1 MQYVKYIVAFIVV
14 VGIVYAGLIA
24 LEAFTPE
31 AFALLAA
38 GVLALTFERMPWL
51 KDEFDKLTSEQKQLV
66 MFILLA
72 VLVYGAFGLSCL
84 AVIGAFQCTGAGA
97 FDALVVL
104 FLAIGVN
111 QGIYKLVRK
120 TGTAIEAPKGR
131 G

>member
-1 MQYVKYIVAFIVV
+1 MKYVKYIVAFIVV
-14 VGIVYAGLIA
+14 AGIIYAGLIA

-38 GVLALTFERMPWL
+38 GVLALAFERLPWL
-51 KDEFDKLTSEQKQLV
+51 KAEFDKLTSDLKKLV

-72 VLVYGAFGLSCL
+72 VLVYGAFGLSCF
-84 AVIGAFQCTGAGA
+84 AVIGAFPCTGAGA

-111 QGIYKLVRK
+111 QGIYKLAHK
-120 TGTAIEAPKGR
+120 SGAAIEAPKGR